1 MQFINDRKKLVSLF
15 KIIIISIPVVFLF
28 WIGMKYGVN
37 AISNEDMDIIDE
49 FIDIITSGKIDW
61 KRFFAYNNEHIIVFP
76 KIIIFSVAYLTHYNN
91 KMIMFVSL
99 FMLSVIYYIFIKRT
113 VNKKLFAFSS
123 SDIIYALITG
133 FCLFSTVQFENL
145 LWGFQ
150 IAWFLIELCAVFG
163 LAALCLYI
171 KTLKT
176 KYIVFALISAFV
188 SSFSSLH
195 GLVIWPCYLSVVIIY
210 QIYNRRFERNL
221 SLFVLVSM
229 VLCYAVYFYDYHEV
243 FPEVKTESFSQM
255 INYMMII
262 QGSTMLFGNF
272 GIWQTVIGILETL
285 ITVCLLFVL
294 WKSDKVRQNL
304 FPLGLIIFSF
314 GMLLV
319 LGIGRAGSNYL
330 FSRYLTFP
338 LLIIVG
344 DLAILRQYLSL
355 DTYRGGVAVI
365 CFLLLSELCIYA
377 SCDNFDRL
385 KNFCEKEKQRA
396 EILLNYKQASFW
408 DMKHYVYFLMTT
420 REYAINR
427 FGKIEKANLSVFYD
441 KNK

>member
-1 MQFINDRKKLVSLF
+1 M
-15 KIIIISIPVVFLF
+15 
-28 WIGMKYGVN
+28 
-37 AISNEDMDIIDE
+37 
-49 FIDIITSGKIDW
+49 
-61 KRFFAYNNEHIIVFP
+61 
-76 KIIIFSVAYLTHYNN
+76 THYNN

-123 SDIIYALITG
+123 SDIVYALIAG

-163 LAALCLYI
+163 LAVLGLYI
-171 KTLKT
+171 ETSKT
-176 KYIVFALISAFV
+176 KYIVFALISAFI

-195 GLVIWPCYLSVVIIY
+195 GLVIWPCYLFVVIIY
-210 QIYNRRFERNL
+210 QLCNRRFDRNL
-221 SLFVLVSM
+221 SLFILVPM

-243 FPEVKTESFSQM
+243 FPEVKAESFSQM

-262 QGSTMLFGNF
+262 QGSVLLFGRF
-272 GIWQTVIGILETL
+272 GISQMVIGILETL
-285 ITVCLLFVL
+285 ITVGLLFVL
-294 WKSDKVRQNL
+294 WKNNKIRENL

-319 LGIGRAGSNYL
+319 LAIGRAGSNYL

-365 CFLLLSELCIYA
+365 CFLMLSEFCIYA
-377 SCDNFDRL
+377 SCNNFDKL
-385 KNFCEKEKQRA
+385 NNFSKQEKHRA

-408 DMKHYVYFLMTT
+408 DMKHHVYFLMPT
-420 REYAINR
+420 REYAIKR